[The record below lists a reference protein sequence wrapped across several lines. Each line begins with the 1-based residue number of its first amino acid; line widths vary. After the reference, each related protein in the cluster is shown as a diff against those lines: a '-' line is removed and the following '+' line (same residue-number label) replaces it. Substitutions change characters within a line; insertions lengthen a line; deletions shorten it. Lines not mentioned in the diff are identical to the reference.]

1 MILNLEK
8 KYGISSSM
16 YNLMDDDFVVD
27 LQLSLLAFNIIKK
40 VCRVSNGFIS
50 FKNIYEKN
58 NPIICYP

>member
-27 LQLSLLAFNIIKK
+27 LQLSLLAFNILKK
-40 VCRVSNGFIS
+40 VCGGSNGFIS
-50 FKNIYEKN
+50 FLKKYEKKI
-58 NPIICYP
+58 P